1 MSEKRYGADE
11 ITVLKD
17 LEPVQLRPGMYT
29 DTTRPNHLGQ
39 EVIDNSVDEAL
50 SGFANQIDVI
60 LHSDN
65 SLEVVDNGRGMP
77 VDIHSTEKISGVEL
91 ILTKLHAGGKFSNKN
106 YTFSGG
112 LHGVGISV
120 VNALSESVEI
130 TIKRNGEIYTIAF
143 ANGVKVEELKV
154 IGSCPKRQTGTTV
167 RFYPN
172 PKYFDSPKFSVSRLR
187 HLLRAKAVLCP
198 KLTINFTDHINN
210 TQETWYYEDGL
221 RDYLTD
227 ALKEYE
233 YLPNPLFVGEVIG
246 ETEAVSWA
254 LSWLTEG
261 GEQINE
267 SYVNLIPTALGGT
280 HVNGLR
286 QGLFKAMAEFCDF
299 RNLLP
304 KGVKLTA
311 DDVWGRCC
319 YVLSLK
325 IQEPQFAGQTKE
337 RLSSRQAASYVENS
351 VKDAFSL
358 WLNQNVQVAEQLAE
372 MAISSAQNRLRAEK
386 KVVRKKLVSGPA
398 LPGKLADCISQ
409 DLTRTELFL
418 VEGDSAGG
426 SAKQARDK
434 EFQAILPLR
443 GKILNT
449 WEVSPDQVL
458 ASTEVHDIAVALGI
472 DPDNEDLSQLRY
484 GKVCILAD
492 ADSDGLHIATL
503 LCALFLRHFPTL
515 VKNGHVYVAMPPL
528 YRIDIGK
535 DEVHYALDES
545 EKEAILTRLAKKKG
559 KPNVQRFKGLG
570 EMNPSQLRETTMDP
584 NTRRLVQLTLED
596 NSDDEEVSTFELMDM
611 LLAKK
616 RAEAPRSDTQH
627 TAAKKF
633 NDLLKEKSKGEIK
646 LSLFP
651 DSTLGN
657 AQT

>member
-325 IQEPQFAGQTKE
+325 MQEPQFAGQTKE

-515 VKNGHVYVAMPPL
+515 VKKGHVYVAMPPL

-596 NSDDEEVSTFELMDM
+596 NSDDEEISTFELMDM

-616 RAEAPRSDTQH
+616 RAEDRKQWLQDHGDEA
-627 TAAKKF
+627 
-633 NDLLKEKSKGEIK
+633 DL
-646 LSLFP
+646 
-651 DSTLGN
+651 
-657 AQT
+657 